1 MLVRS
6 GLDIG
11 SNHCSRS
18 KLRGEEEDDKDRYC
32 LVALLP
38 SLSGVWCTLLVILFM
53 LGITVTVQTV
63 LDKKN
68 LQTVCL
74 ILQCSTKIFLTFSK
88 AILFMVSGKKV
99 QIKAVN
105 LSGAILVLV
114 HGSYD

>member
-1 MLVRS
+1 MHIAGDTFYVWYH
-6 GLDIG
+6 
-11 SNHCSRS
+11 SNCADSA
-18 KLRGEEEDDKDRYC
+18 RY
-32 LVALLP
+32 
-38 SLSGVWCTLLVILFM
+38 
-53 LGITVTVQTV
+53 
-63 LDKKN
+63 KN